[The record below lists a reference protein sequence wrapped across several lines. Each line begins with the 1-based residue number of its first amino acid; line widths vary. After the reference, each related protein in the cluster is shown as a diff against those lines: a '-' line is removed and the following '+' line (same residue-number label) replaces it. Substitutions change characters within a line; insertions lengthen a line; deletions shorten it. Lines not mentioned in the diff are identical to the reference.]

1 MYVKSVFDRG
11 REENSDKDVK
21 TLKTKDLEQK
31 TRYEVGIAE
40 ENRVRVKRTK
50 FFFFLR
56 KIVGS
61 KSSFFI
67 RNNIHSLINE
77 NIYEC

>member
-50 FFFFLR
+50 FFFFFSFYEKDSR
-56 KIVGS
+56 K
-61 KSSFFI
+61 
-67 RNNIHSLINE
+67 
-77 NIYEC
+77 

>member
-50 FFFFLR
+50 FFFF
-56 KIVGS
+56 
-61 KSSFFI
+61 FFI
-67 RNNIHSLINE
+67 L
-77 NIYEC
+77 